1 MTVIV
6 KVCIEDAQGGVSL
19 KREVEITPGS
29 KPEEVYTKLLQ
40 PFAMLAD
47 QVASVYVRVN
57 KSQDYPHWAF
67 EQGKVGLDQQLKDG
81 IITLER
87 YEHLVNEL
95 NDAALRFQLDQ
106 SSQP

>member
-1 MTVIV
+1 MTVTV
-6 KVCIEDAQGGVSL
+6 KVCIEDARGGVSL
-19 KREVEITPGS
+19 KRDVEITPES
-29 KPEEVYTKLLQ
+29 KPEEVYAKLLQ

-57 KSQDYPHWAF
+57 QSQSYPHWAF
-67 EQGKVGLDQQLKDG
+67 EQKKMGLDQQLKDG

-87 YEHLVNEL
+87 HEHLVNEL

-106 SSQP
+106 SRQP